1 MRGLAVLFG
10 FLLLGHALNHYGVP
24 LPANVL
30 GFLLLTTALLTG
42 LVPMVWV
49 EDTAHFLLRHMV
61 LLFVPYIVSTM
72 VYFEL
77 VSTELWPIVLAVLIS
92 TAAVLLVSGH
102 LTQFLV
108 RKWAAKDVR

>member
-10 FLLLGHALNHYGVP
+10 FLFVGGLLNHFGVP

-30 GFLLLTTALLTG
+30 GFLLLTIALLTG
-42 LVPMVWV
+42 IVPMAWV
-49 EDTAHFLLRHMV
+49 EETAHFLLRHMV

-77 VSTELWPIVLAVLIS
+77 IVAQFWPIALAVVVSTG
-92 TAAVLLVSGH
+92 AVLLVAGH
-102 LTQFLV
+102 VTQFLV
-108 RKWAAKDVR
+108 RRTVARDVR